1 MFGLIWA
8 SSHTLP
14 ITVEYSS
21 GIGEENA
28 SSLEK
33 IADRKPEMQI
43 KVHNETQIKI
53 PAETQKEFPLN

>member
-1 MFGLIWA
+1 
-8 SSHTLP
+8 
-14 ITVEYSS
+14 VELVKK
-21 GIGEENA
+21 A
-28 SSLEK
+28 LFQEK